1 MAEEEKEVMQN
12 IDINEFDNV
21 QTLKDSDYFVL
32 SLFEG
37 TPARVRASILKAV
50 LTPII
55 KDGMWYIGGIST
67 NVRAEGRVPELRSGA
82 LGIEYKYQ
90 DQDDSMWQQ
99 LIDYADIKLQFD
111 ALSKAQKDEIGA
123 IVWEQAKPT
132 VETPVNEAIEAANK
146 ATENANTATENA
158 NKAAEAANKYANRV
172 KDITQEEWDEMEEK
186 GTWEEGIEYNVYEV

>member
-1 MAEEEKEVMQN
+1 MAEEKEVMQN

-50 LTPII
+50 LTPSI
-55 KDGMWYIGGIST
+55 KDGMWYIGGLNT

-82 LGIEYKYQ
+82 LGVEYKYK

-99 LIDYADIKLQFD
+99 LIDYTDIKLQFD

-132 VETPVNEAIEAANK
+132 VETPVNEAIEAATK
-146 ATENANTATENA
+146 AATEAADA
-158 NKAAEAANKYANRV
+158 AKAANAYANRV
-172 KDITQEEWDEMEEK
+172 VDVTVEQWEEMEAN
-186 GTWEEGIEYNVYEV
+186 GTWKQGVEYNVYEV